1 MLNIQFMKCRI
12 SHLAKSSK
20 YASSGIRQ
28 IRLLDYDDFAALQFD
43 SSITNGK
50 GSHNLITNILR
61 EGEFIDLE
69 ASQTAKYTLTSE
81 DGEYIHTLETF
92 IDSMRHELIASLNLA
107 AKRRKYVV
115 LFRTT
120 NEQYFLFGSNP
131 GAKLFYSSQTDEAT
145 GSIIKLSEMSEHP
158 LFEVDKEAATRAAF
172 GTAIGYIPNPENA
185 FCLSENG
192 TASGALQYCYMMKV
206 SAKSGQPLDVDGCL
220 CTLSGKPQA
229 YRKLAGADNLS
240 GNFVQ
245 EATFVEKGMIDG
257 TPTYTFDLSGCAS
270 ETENSISI
278 TPSQITIYANNRETV
293 LLNSKK
299 TWTARVSNSA
309 VAKINFTSG
318 LAGNYNIEITGL
330 NAGTCGIT
338 FANSQTGEEAVL
350 QVTCL
355 LEVWILQTGVWNDDG
370 RWIDSVVFA

>member
-1 MLNIQFMKCRI
+1 MKCRI
-12 SHLAKSSK
+12 SHLAKATK

-43 SSITNGK
+43 SSDANGE
-50 GSHNLITNILR
+50 GSRNLITNILR

-81 DGEYIHTLETF
+81 GGEYAHTLETF
-92 IDSMRHELIASLNLA
+92 LDSMRHKVIASLNLA

-120 NEQYFLFGSNP
+120 DEQYFLFGSAP
-131 GAKLFYSSQTDEAT
+131 GAKLSYSSQTDEAT
-145 GSIIKLSEMSEHP
+145 GSIIKLSEMSECP

-172 GTAIGYIPNPENA
+172 GTAIRYAPNHENA

-192 TASGALQYCYMMKV
+192 TANGVLQYCYMMKV
-206 SAKSGQPLDVDGCL
+206 SAKSGQALDIDGCL

-229 YRKLAGADNLS
+229 YRKLTGAGNLNS
-240 GNFVQ
+240 NFVQ
-245 EATFVEKGMIDG
+245 EATFVEKSQIDG
-257 TPTYTFDLSGCAS
+257 TPTYTFNLSGCAS

-278 TPSQITIYANNRETV
+278 TPSQITIYANNRETAQ
-293 LLNSKK
+293 LSSKK
-299 TWTARVSNSA
+299 PWVAQIDNPT
-309 VAKINFTSG
+309 VAKLNFTGG
-318 LAGNYNIEITGL
+318 LAGNYNIEVTGL

-355 LEVWILQTGVWNDDG
+355 PEVWILQTGVWNDDG
-370 RWIDSVVFA
+370 RWMDSAVFA